1 MAAHLA
7 RPAGQDRLPHAP
19 EIAAIVNGKQE
30 PTSVMYVNVPALFD
44 QFYPMLSMMGP
55 MIAAQLGRQGIE
67 FDPAILP
74 PAEKIKKHLLP
85 DVAVVRRTSSGITF
99 TERTAL
105 PGISAGTTGAGVAV
119 GLLLPAVQAAREAA
133 RRIQSSNNMKLI
145 GLAMHN
151 YAQANHTFPPA
162 YKAGKDGKPLLSW
175 RVLILPFVEGGDE
188 LYKEFNL
195 DEPWD
200 SDHNKPLL
208 AKMPAVFRNPN
219 SAVAGEGKTNY
230 LTPRG
235 EKTIFPNDKGMLLK
249 DITDGLSNTFLT
261 LEVSDEK
268 AVEWTRP
275 DDFEYDES
283 DPLKGLL
290 GLRPGGFLAGLADG
304 SVRFIASTTDPATL
318 KALFTRNGGETVKLD
333 Q

>member
-1 MAAHLA
+1 M
-7 RPAGQDRLPHAP
+7 
-19 EIAAIVNGKQE
+19 
-30 PTSVMYVNVPALFD
+30 
-44 QFYPMLSMMGP
+44 
-55 MIAAQLGRQGIE
+55 
-67 FDPAILP
+67 
-74 PAEKIKKHLLP
+74 
-85 DVAVVRRTSSGITF
+85 
-99 TERTAL
+99 
-105 PGISAGTTGAGVAV
+105 
-119 GLLLPAVQAAREAA
+119 
-133 RRIQSSNNMKLI
+133 
-145 GLAMHN
+145 
-151 YAQANHTFPPA
+151 
-162 YKAGKDGKPLLSW
+162 
-175 RVLILPFVEGGDE
+175 LILPFVEGGDE